1 MTSPPPPA
9 TAEASIGLRFA
20 ATLVAVA
27 SVFFLMDFMLRGIAL
42 APPRAMLGM
51 LPMVPIALLHAVAL
65 VASAWWPQPPR
76 SAALVLTGIVLFVG
90 MLVVAGGADA
100 AAVQG
105 RSAVAGMT
113 SSGYHLA
120 VGALVAVQG
129 AFGVVLIWSR
139 RAAVARWDSPK
150 RRKRGP
156 MGLRRHDDD

>member
-1 MTSPPPPA
+1 MMSPSQP
-9 TAEASIGLRFA
+9 TAEAGVGLRFT

-27 SVFFLMDFMLRGIAL
+27 SVFFLMDFVLRGIAL

-51 LPMVPIALLHAVAL
+51 LPMVPIALVHAVAL
-65 VASAWWPQPPR
+65 VASAWWPQPSR
-76 SAALVLTGIVLFVG
+76 AAARVLTGIVLFGG
-90 MLVVAGGADA
+90 MLVIAGGADA
-100 AAVQG
+100 AVVQG

-113 SSGYHLA
+113 FSGYRLG

-139 RAAVARWDSPK
+139 RAAVAHTDSPK
-150 RRKRGP
+150 RRPRGP